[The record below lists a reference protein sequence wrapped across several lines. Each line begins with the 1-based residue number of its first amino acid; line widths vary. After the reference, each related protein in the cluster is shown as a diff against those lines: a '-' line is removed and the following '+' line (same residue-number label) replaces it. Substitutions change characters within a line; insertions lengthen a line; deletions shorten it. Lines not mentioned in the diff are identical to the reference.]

1 MRCAFTVLLF
11 GLIAA
16 LPQAV
21 QAGTVLS
28 VLFDNGG
35 FRESDYV
42 GAPIIGSGQLS
53 FDETL
58 TDGNYPLLSLTNL
71 QFSFTVGGST
81 FTSADPSVWIDP
93 TADLVIYGSHFYFD
107 GPGPGPYTGGVVEIL
122 NASGEL
128 IAFEP
133 SNLSPA
139 LYNFYIAQTSA
150 GVFSGIY
157 GATPEPS
164 TWCLA
169 LTGAVVG
176 MARTIRR
183 RRAAP
188 AKSCPAV

>member
-1 MRCAFTVLLF
+1 MRRAFAALLF
-11 GLIAA
+11 GLVAS
-16 LPQAV
+16 LPLSV

-81 FTSADPSVWIDP
+81 FTSADPYVWIDP
-93 TADLVIYGSHFYFD
+93 TADLVIYRSHFYFD
-107 GPGPGPYTGGVVEIL
+107 GPGPAPISVGVVEIG
-122 NASGEL
+122 NASGF

-133 SNLSPA
+133 SVFSPA
-139 LYNFYIAQTSA
+139 PYNLYYAETSA
-150 GVFSGIY
+150 GEFFGIY

-169 LTGAVVG
+169 VSGAVLG
-176 MARTIRR
+176 LAGTIRR
-183 RRAAP
+183 RRAAH

>member
-1 MRCAFTVLLF
+1 MRRAFAALLF
-11 GLIAA
+11 GLVAS
-16 LPQAV
+16 LPLSV

-81 FTSADPSVWIDP
+81 FTSADPYVWIDP

-107 GPGPGPYTGGVVEIL
+107 GPGPSPLTGGVVDIG
-122 NASGEL
+122 NASGF

-133 SNLSPA
+133 SGLSPA
-139 LYNFYIAQTSA
+139 PYNLYIAQTSA
-150 GVFSGIY
+150 GEFFGIY

-169 LTGAVVG
+169 VSGAVLG
-176 MARTIRR
+176 LAGTIRR
-183 RRAAP
+183 RRAAH